1 MSRYINSIKL
11 TRFNKFSYDIALLIL
26 EIRNQ
31 HHIRKNMIN
40 DQIIKVNDHIN
51 WLKNNI
57 TDKKNIFYLIYV
69 KKKIAGLIR
78 FIIRDNE
85 ADWSFYLE
93 KNCKNIYGAYVEYLA
108 IERIFRL
115 KKIDILR
122 CQVLSNNIRIVSL
135 HKKFGFTI
143 NKIEKEI
150 LHRENSYLDLFF
162 LENNK
167 ESWIIKRREIKNKL
181 KC

>member
-11 TRFNKFSYDIALLIL
+11 TRFNKFSDDIALLIL

-31 HHIRKNMIN
+31 DHIRKNMIN
-40 DQIIKVNDHIN
+40 DKIIKINDHIN

-57 TDKKNIFYLIYV
+57 ADKKNIFYLIYI

-78 FIIRDNE
+78 FIIKDKD
-85 ADWSFYLE
+85 ADWSFYLD

-108 IERIFRL
+108 IEKIFRL
-115 KKIDILR
+115 KKIDKLR

-135 HKKFGFTI
+135 HKKFGFI
-143 NKIEKEI
+143 ENKIEKKF
-150 LHRENSYLDLFF
+150 LYRKSMHLDLFF
-162 LENNK
+162 LENDK
-167 ESWIIKRREIKNKL
+167 KSWTIKKMEIKNKL